1 MKLKLGFILRITSGG
16 DDKSISINEDISW
29 AKYVPDAGSYIE
41 KLHNFD
47 GTSKTVILV
56 RFHGVDGYMISI
68 IKARPEGSGRENDN
82 TAAWIHF
89 PAKIKISED
98 ETYNIIQLV
107 TNELS
112 ARKGINRTILEEV
125 FSKEYEVKNTLLTA
139 TELIRSSKEGSIG
152 YRYYGGKGSNYQ
164 LKELLGDSIAQSVYN
179 KYKGIFFIDRLSEIT
194 MDYKEIQT
202 DIYEI
207 CTIEPPQ
214 NIKYNFTP
222 YIGSI
227 HFTAPIEITK
237 NTLLP
242 IVLKKNGYADI
253 KKEISVSNPNI
264 NIEPKECLRCIR
276 KSWFHAYDC
285 ENNESLTLKIS
296 IRVDG
301 QYFNNEILY
310 VPENLNNHYNV
321 EIQCNGY
328 EPFKD
333 NIEIS
338 DNVRIGLKAEEH
350 EETFILPKQ
359 DGNGLDA
366 HATIIIKTKKNSQSM
381 PLKGYTVEGDKFL
394 CYNNNIGLKIK
405 WFFIGFISLFVI
417 GALYQGYVAIDEFF
431 DGHKLQLG
439 WPIIVEKHIET
450 ITDEGK
456 ITPEPETEQPQVTN
470 LDDKA
475 IKYLNNNSVW
485 IKDSLESYD
494 ITKGLFDAM
503 NTLNLDLLTGEK
515 YSTLKDKSSKFKSI
529 VDAANVCRYENIDVQ
544 GLINGGHY
552 NSNPSDKQITV
563 SNYINWL
570 NNAPNNVEKENSNTE
585 NSRITNKPKNN
596 SNKASS
602 TKSASPNKPNRN
614 GAKVE

>member
-164 LKELLGDSIAQSVYN
+164 LKELLGDSIAQAVYN
-179 KYKGIFFIDRLSEIT
+179 KYKGVFFIDRLSEIT

-359 DGNGLDA
+359 DGNGLNT
-366 HATIIIKTKKNSQSM
+366 HATIIIKTKKNSNSM
-381 PLKGYTVEGDKFL
+381 PLKGYTVEGNKFL
-394 CYNNNIGLKIK
+394 CYNNNIVLKIK

-431 DGHKLQLG
+431 DNHEFQLG
-439 WPIIVEKHIET
+439 PPFIVEKHIKT
-450 ITDEGK
+450 TTDDVIITDKAEA
-456 ITPEPETEQPQVTN
+456 EQPEATN

-475 IKYLNNNSVW
+475 IEYLNKQEAW
-485 IKDSLESYD
+485 IKDSLENYK
-494 ITKGLFDAM
+494 ITQGLFDAM
-503 NTLNLDLLTGEK
+503 NAFELESLTSEK
-515 YSTLKDKSSKFKSI
+515 YSMLMQSERFSRIFY
-529 VDAANVCRYENIDVQ
+529 AAQECLEQNIDVKK
-544 GLINGGHY
+544 GTSKGHY
-552 NSNPSDKQITV
+552 NNKSTDNKITV
-563 SNYINWL
+563 DDYIQWL
-570 NNAPNNVEKENSNTE
+570 QNAPHEIKTEKNPTKTPQKSQKIDQSIKNSQGSTSTE
-585 NSRITNKPKNN
+585 TAP
-596 SNKASS
+596 
-602 TKSASPNKPNRN
+602 TKKTR
-614 GAKVE
+614 GGL

>member
-164 LKELLGDSIAQSVYN
+164 LKELLGDSIAQAVYN
-179 KYKGIFFIDRLSEIT
+179 KYKGVFFIDRLSEIT

-253 KKEISVSNPNI
+253 KKRNI
-264 NIEPKECLRCIR
+264 C
-276 KSWFHAYDC
+276 
-285 ENNESLTLKIS
+285 
-296 IRVDG
+296 
-301 QYFNNEILY
+301 
-310 VPENLNNHYNV
+310 
-321 EIQCNGY
+321 
-328 EPFKD
+328 
-333 NIEIS
+333 
-338 DNVRIGLKAEEH
+338 
-350 EETFILPKQ
+350 
-359 DGNGLDA
+359 
-366 HATIIIKTKKNSQSM
+366 
-381 PLKGYTVEGDKFL
+381 
-394 CYNNNIGLKIK
+394 
-405 WFFIGFISLFVI
+405 
-417 GALYQGYVAIDEFF
+417 
-431 DGHKLQLG
+431 
-439 WPIIVEKHIET
+439 
-450 ITDEGK
+450 
-456 ITPEPETEQPQVTN
+456 
-470 LDDKA
+470 
-475 IKYLNNNSVW
+475 
-485 IKDSLESYD
+485 
-494 ITKGLFDAM
+494 
-503 NTLNLDLLTGEK
+503 
-515 YSTLKDKSSKFKSI
+515 FKSKYQHR
-529 VDAANVCRYENIDVQ
+529 A
-544 GLINGGHY
+544 
-552 NSNPSDKQITV
+552 
-563 SNYINWL
+563 
-570 NNAPNNVEKENSNTE
+570 
-585 NSRITNKPKNN
+585 
-596 SNKASS
+596 
-602 TKSASPNKPNRN
+602 
-614 GAKVE
+614 

>member
-164 LKELLGDSIAQSVYN
+164 LKELLGDSIAQAVYN
-179 KYKGIFFIDRLSEIT
+179 KYKGVFFIDRLSEIT

-359 DGNGLDA
+359 DGNGLNT
-366 HATIIIKTKKNSQSM
+366 HATIIIKTKKNSNSM

-394 CYNNNIGLKIK
+394 CYNNNIVLKIK

-431 DGHKLQLG
+431 DNHEFQLG
-439 WPIIVEKHIET
+439 WPLIVEKHIQT
-450 ITDEGK
+450 TTDEEE
-456 ITPEPETEQPQVTN
+456 ITPEPETEQPKATN
-470 LDDKA
+470 LDVKA
-475 IKYLNNNSVW
+475 IEYLNNNPVW
-485 IKDSLESYD
+485 VKDSLENYD

-503 NTLNLDLLTGEK
+503 NTLNLDLLTGER
-515 YSTLKDKSSKFKSI
+515 YSTLKDKSSNFRFI
-529 VDAANVCRYENIDVQ
+529 VDAANVCRTDSVDVQ

-552 NSNPSDKQITV
+552 NSNPSDEQITI
-563 SNYINWL
+563 SKYIKWL
-570 NNAPNNVEKENSNTE
+570 QDAPQKA
-585 NSRITNKPKNN
+585 KLKNN
-596 SNKASS
+596 STKGVKKSNIIDGKNKDSKS
-602 TKSASPNKPNRN
+602 TQPAPPRKQDKSHI
-614 GAKVE
+614 KV

>member
-1 MKLKLGFILRITSGG
+1 MKLGFILKTTNSGDG
-16 DDKSISINEDISW
+16 EAFSINKEEIW
-29 AKYVPDAGSYIE
+29 ARYATEVRSYIKE
-41 KLHNFD
+41 LHNFD

-56 RFHGVDGYMISI
+56 RFHGSDGYMISI

-125 FSKEYEVKNTLLTA
+125 FSKEYEVKNALLTA
-139 TELIRSSKEGSIG
+139 TEFIRSPKEGRIG
-152 YRYYGGKGSNYQ
+152 YRYYGGKGSNFQ
-164 LKELLGDSIAQSVYN
+164 LKELLGDSIAQAVYN
-179 KYKGIFFIDRLSEIT
+179 KYKGVFFIDRLSEIT
-194 MDYKEIQT
+194 MDYKEIQA

-207 CTIEPPQ
+207 CMIEPPQ
-214 NIKYNFTP
+214 DIKYNFTP

-227 HFTAPIEITK
+227 RFTAPIEITK
-237 NTLLP
+237 NALVP
-242 IVLKKNGYADI
+242 IVLKKNGYADV

-264 NIEPKECLRCIR
+264 SIEPKEYRRCIQ
-276 KSWFHAYDC
+276 KAWFHAYDC
-285 ENNESLTLKIS
+285 ENNESLTSKIS
-296 IRVDG
+296 IKVDG
-301 QYFNNEILY
+301 QYFNNGVLY
-310 VPENLNNHYNV
+310 VTENLDNHHDV

-328 EPFKD
+328 EPYKN
-333 NIEIS
+333 NIIIQ
-338 DNVRIGLKAEEH
+338 DGIRIGLKAEEY
-350 EETFILPKQ
+350 EKTFILPKQ

-366 HATIIIKTKKNSQSM
+366 HATVTIKTKKNSQSM

-450 ITDEGK
+450 TTNEGEITLES
-456 ITPEPETEQPQVTN
+456 ETEQPQAIN

-475 IKYLNNNSVW
+475 IEYLNNNSVW
-485 IKDSLESYD
+485 VKDSLDNYK
-494 ITKGLFDAM
+494 ITEGLFEAM
-503 NTLNLDLLTGEK
+503 NELNLNLLTNKK
-515 YSTLKDKSSKFKSI
+515 YATLQDQCDNFRSI
-529 VDAANVCRYENIDVQ
+529 VNAANMCLDEKIDVQ
-544 GLINGGHY
+544 TLIGGHY
-552 NSNPSDKQITV
+552 ISDPSDKKITV
-563 SNYINWL
+563 SRYIKWL
-570 NNAPNNVEKENSNTE
+570 QDAPNRVVQENYNTE
-585 NSRITNKPKNN
+585 ESKTTNKPQNN
-596 SNKASS
+596 SNKDSS
-602 TKSASPNKPNRN
+602 TNSTSSNKPDRT
-614 GAKVE
+614 GAKVK

>member
-1 MKLKLGFILRITSGG
+1 MKLGFILKTTNSGDG
-16 DDKSISINEDISW
+16 EAFSINKEEIW
-29 AKYVPDAGSYIE
+29 ARYATEVRSYIKE
-41 KLHNFD
+41 LHNFD

-56 RFHGVDGYMISI
+56 RFHGSDGYMISI

-125 FSKEYEVKNTLLTA
+125 FSKEYEVKNALLTA
-139 TELIRSSKEGSIG
+139 TEFIRSPKEGRIG
-152 YRYYGGKGSNYQ
+152 YRYYGGKGSNFQ
-164 LKELLGDSIAQSVYN
+164 LKELLGDSIAQAVYN
-179 KYKGIFFIDRLSEIT
+179 KYKGVFFIDRLSEIT
-194 MDYKEIQT
+194 MDYKEIQA

-207 CTIEPPQ
+207 CMIEPPQ
-214 NIKYNFTP
+214 DIKYNFTP

-227 HFTAPIEITK
+227 RFTAPIEITK
-237 NTLLP
+237 NALVP
-242 IVLKKNGYADI
+242 IVLKKNGYADV

-264 NIEPKECLRCIR
+264 SIEPKEYRRCIQ
-276 KSWFHAYDC
+276 KAWFHAYDC
-285 ENNESLTLKIS
+285 ENNESLTSKIS
-296 IRVDG
+296 IKVDG
-301 QYFNNEILY
+301 QYFNNGVLY
-310 VPENLNNHYNV
+310 VTENLDNHHDV

-328 EPFKD
+328 EPYKN
-333 NIEIS
+333 NIIIQ
-338 DNVRIGLKAEEH
+338 DGIRIGLKAEEY
-350 EETFILPKQ
+350 EKTFILPKQ

-366 HATIIIKTKKNSQSM
+366 HATVTIKTKKNSQSM

-450 ITDEGK
+450 TTNEGEITLES
-456 ITPEPETEQPQVTN
+456 ETEQPQAIN

-475 IKYLNNNSVW
+475 IEYLNNNSVW
-485 IKDSLESYD
+485 VKDSLDNYK
-494 ITKGLFDAM
+494 ITEGLFEAM
-503 NTLNLDLLTGEK
+503 NELNLNLLTNKK
-515 YSTLKDKSSKFKSI
+515 YATLQDQCDNFRSI
-529 VDAANVCRYENIDVQ
+529 VNAANICLDEKIDVQ
-544 GLINGGHY
+544 TLIGGHY
-552 NSNPSDKQITV
+552 ISDPSDKKITV
-563 SNYINWL
+563 SRYIKWL
-570 NNAPNNVEKENSNTE
+570 QDAPNRVVQENYTTE
-585 NSRITNKPKNN
+585 ESKTTNKPQNN
-596 SNKASS
+596 SNKDSS
-602 TKSASPNKPNRN
+602 TNSTSSNKPDRT
-614 GAKVE
+614 GAKVK

>member
-1 MKLKLGFILRITSGG
+1 MKLGFILKTTNSGDG
-16 DDKSISINEDISW
+16 EAFSINKEEIW
-29 AKYVPDAGSYIE
+29 ARYATEVRSYIKE
-41 KLHNFD
+41 LHNFD

-56 RFHGVDGYMISI
+56 RFHGSDGYMISI

-125 FSKEYEVKNTLLTA
+125 FSKEYEVKNALLTA
-139 TELIRSSKEGSIG
+139 TEFIRSPKEGRIG
-152 YRYYGGKGSNYQ
+152 YRYYGGKGSNFQ
-164 LKELLGDSIAQSVYN
+164 LKELLGDSIAQAVYN
-179 KYKGIFFIDRLSEIT
+179 KYKGVFFIDRLSEIT
-194 MDYKEIQT
+194 MDYKEIQA

-207 CTIEPPQ
+207 CMIEPPQ
-214 NIKYNFTP
+214 DIKYNFTP

-227 HFTAPIEITK
+227 RFTAPIEITK
-237 NTLLP
+237 NALVP
-242 IVLKKNGYADI
+242 IVLKKNGYADV

-264 NIEPKECLRCIR
+264 SIEPKEYRRCIQ
-276 KSWFHAYDC
+276 KAWFHAYDC
-285 ENNESLTLKIS
+285 KNNESLTSKIS
-296 IRVDG
+296 IKVDG
-301 QYFNNEILY
+301 QYFNNGVLY
-310 VPENLNNHYNV
+310 VTENLDNHHDV

-328 EPFKD
+328 EPYKN
-333 NIEIS
+333 NIIIQ
-338 DNVRIGLKAEEH
+338 DGIRIGLKAEEY
-350 EETFILPKQ
+350 EKTFILPKQ

-366 HATIIIKTKKNSQSM
+366 HATVTIKTKKNSQSM

-450 ITDEGK
+450 TTNEGEITLES
-456 ITPEPETEQPQVTN
+456 ETEQPQAIN

-485 IKDSLESYD
+485 VKDSLDNYK
-494 ITKGLFDAM
+494 ITEGLFEAM
-503 NTLNLDLLTGEK
+503 NELNLNLLTNKK
-515 YSTLKDKSSKFKSI
+515 YATLQDQCDNFRSI
-529 VDAANVCRYENIDVQ
+529 VNAANMCLDEKIDVQ
-544 GLINGGHY
+544 TLIGGHY
-552 NSNPSDKQITV
+552 ISDPSDKKITV
-563 SNYINWL
+563 SRYIKWL
-570 NNAPNNVEKENSNTE
+570 QDAPNRVVQENYTTE
-585 NSRITNKPKNN
+585 ESKTTNKPQNN
-596 SNKASS
+596 SNKDSS
-602 TKSASPNKPNRN
+602 TNSTSSNKPDRT
-614 GAKVE
+614 GAKVK

>member
-1 MKLKLGFILRITSGG
+1 MKLGFILKTTNSGDG
-16 DDKSISINEDISW
+16 EAFSINKEEIW
-29 AKYVPDAGSYIE
+29 ARYATEVRSYIKE
-41 KLHNFD
+41 LHNFD

-56 RFHGVDGYMISI
+56 RFHGSDGYMISI

-125 FSKEYEVKNTLLTA
+125 FSKEYEVKNALLTA
-139 TELIRSSKEGSIG
+139 TEFIRSPKEGRIG
-152 YRYYGGKGSNYQ
+152 YRYYGGKGSNFQ
-164 LKELLGDSIAQSVYN
+164 LKELLGDSIAQAVYN
-179 KYKGIFFIDRLSEIT
+179 KYKGVFFIDRLSEIT
-194 MDYKEIQT
+194 MDYKEIQA

-207 CTIEPPQ
+207 CMIEPPQ
-214 NIKYNFTP
+214 DIKYNFTP

-227 HFTAPIEITK
+227 RFTAPIEITK
-237 NTLLP
+237 NALVP
-242 IVLKKNGYADI
+242 IVLKKNGYADV

-264 NIEPKECLRCIR
+264 SIEPKEYRRCIQ
-276 KSWFHAYDC
+276 KAWFHAYDC
-285 ENNESLTLKIS
+285 ENNESLTSKIS
-296 IRVDG
+296 IKVDG
-301 QYFNNEILY
+301 QYFNNGVLY
-310 VPENLNNHYNV
+310 VTENLDNHHDV

-328 EPFKD
+328 EPYKN
-333 NIEIS
+333 NIIIQ
-338 DNVRIGLKAEEH
+338 DGIRIGLKAEEY
-350 EETFILPKQ
+350 EKTFILPKQ

-366 HATIIIKTKKNSQSM
+366 HATVTIKTKKNSQSM

-450 ITDEGK
+450 TTNEGEITLES
-456 ITPEPETEQPQVTN
+456 ETEQPQAIN

-475 IKYLNNNSVW
+475 IEYLNNNSVW
-485 IKDSLESYD
+485 VKDSLDNYK
-494 ITKGLFDAM
+494 ITEGLFEAM
-503 NTLNLDLLTGEK
+503 NELNLNLLTNKK
-515 YSTLKDKSSKFKSI
+515 YATLQDQCDNFRSI
-529 VDAANVCRYENIDVQ
+529 VNAANMCLDEKIDVQ
-544 GLINGGHY
+544 TLIGGHY
-552 NSNPSDKQITV
+552 ISDPSDKKITV
-563 SNYINWL
+563 SRYIKWL
-570 NNAPNNVEKENSNTE
+570 QDAPNRVVQENYTTE
-585 NSRITNKPKNN
+585 ESKTTNKPQNN
-596 SNKASS
+596 SNKDSS
-602 TKSASPNKPNRN
+602 TNSTSSNKPDRT
-614 GAKVE
+614 GAKVK